1 MMYKQ
6 QLYKQSN
13 MQSTVQST
21 VRTMFCKICRDAGRD
36 DYTSHNVRGPGGK
49 LTCKFLAQIEC
60 RNCGGKGHTAGYCSV
75 KVKKAT
81 VERVKISRVQ
91 NKTGGL
97 SVVVVLNPFHALGM
111 CDEVEDES
119 DTEVATDNEL
129 SSSTGDDDREY
140 DEEDAEN
147 ARNCEVDFSTIPL
160 TWGKMPS
167 SFNA

>member
-1 MMYKQ
+1 VMYKQ

-13 MQSTVQST
+13 MQSTV
-21 VRTMFCKICRDAGRD
+21 RAMFCKICRDAGRD

-49 LTCKFLAQIEC
+49 LTCRFLAQIEC

-75 KVKKAT
+75 KVKKAV

-91 NKTGGL
+91 NKVGGL
-97 SVVVVLNPFHALGM
+97 SVVVVLNPFQALGM
-111 CDEVEDES
+111 CDEVDDES
-119 DTEVATDNEL
+119 DAEVVTDNE
-129 SSSTGDDDREY
+129 SSTGDDDREY

-160 TWGKMPS
+160 TWGKLPS
-167 SFNA
+167 RFDA